1 MEIGIVGSGIS
12 AVSSYLALRECN
24 PNFEITFI
32 DPGKRFNVELKKN
45 TRAAAQKS
53 KFGSEYMYETTGSN
67 IVFHSPTNYSMANG
81 GLSSVWGAGL
91 RIWPEKSL
99 QQLRFDVDA
108 IYSSAARLLMH
119 LPHSGSAESIGIPS
133 SAQVKDEDYPQGSE
147 PLFRITQSNQQEN
160 PSMLRPSL
168 AIATS
173 GIKSCRG
180 CGQCLTGCPY
190 GSIFDA
196 GDFIDNLVMEN
207 KAKRLY
213 GVVSKVKQIDN
224 HVDVQVIQN
233 DLTVTSSFDLILLCA
248 GAVGTPSIL
257 QKSNL
262 LPNKIEVLDSQ
273 AFYFVA
279 LKTPFSKQH
288 KLKFA
293 LSEVGYYKKDESI
306 NIYASLYE
314 SNNEVRKKIAYKI
327 SQVIHLPIRN
337 LPSIIDRFLVLG
349 IGFLDS
355 QSSGKIIIQSDEIG
369 AVHIRN
375 ATNKKTKQAVKRAL
389 RQIAK
394 DFNSRKLRIVPRVTL
409 IPEVGLGFHSG
420 GAAPLDSE
428 HVTSLGTLRKANR
441 IRIADTTLL
450 PFLEPGPHTFT
461 SMALNHGLLSSAKL

>member
-1 MEIGIVGSGIS
+1 MEIGIIGSGIS

-24 PNFEITFI
+24 PNSKITFI
-32 DPGKRFNVELKKN
+32 DPGKRFNGVLKKDA
-45 TRAAAQKS
+45 RAAAQKS
-53 KFGSEYMYETTGSN
+53 KFVTEYMNETTGAD
-67 IVFHSPTNYSMANG
+67 IVFDSPTNYSMANG

-99 QQLRFDVDA
+99 QLLKFDTDA
-108 IYSSAARLLMH
+108 IYSSAARLLMY
-119 LPHSGSAESIGIPS
+119 LPHSGSASSIGIPL
-133 SAQVKDEDYPQGSE
+133 SAQVKDEDYPQGSD
-147 PLFRITQSNQQEN
+147 PLFRITQSNPQEN
-160 PSMLRPSL
+160 PTLLRPSL

-180 CGQCLTGCPY
+180 CGHCLTGCPY

-207 KAKRLY
+207 KAKRIF
-213 GVVSKVKQIDN
+213 GVVSKVKQIEN
-224 HVDVQVIQN
+224 SVDVQVIQN
-233 DLTVTSSFDLILLCA
+233 DVTTTSSFDLILLCA

-279 LKTPFSKQH
+279 FKTPFSKQN

-293 LSEVGYYKKDESI
+293 LSEVGYYKNHENI

-327 SQVIHLPIRN
+327 NQAIHLPIRN
-337 LPSIIDRFLVLG
+337 LPSILDRFLVLG

-355 QSSGKIIIQSDEIG
+355 QSSGKIIIQSDEFG
-369 AVHIRN
+369 AVHVSSVI
-375 ATNKKTKQAVKRAL
+375 NKKTKQAVKRAL
-389 RQIAK
+389 QQIAK
-394 DFNSRKLRIVPRVTL
+394 DFNSRKLRILPRVTL
-409 IPEVGLGFHSG
+409 TPGVRLGFHSG